1 MTDALLD
8 DVTQATADF
17 LLSREAQR
25 ACAGLTSNDLSADRT
40 LATLL
45 RLRGEFSGEEAGAIL
60 TLARLRLRAASKFPD
75 AERMYFTPEALEQ
88 ATAWPVALHRAEWIH
103 RNAPSGSV
111 LDLGCGIG
119 GDTLAL
125 ATYRR
130 VIAFEKDPV
139 RVQFASANARATGRE
154 DRIEFRNADWT
165 SELAASKLPMASAAF
180 VDPSRRIDGRRVFSL
195 QETVPPLSELLR
207 LREQIPNLAVKVMPS
222 VKDAE
227 IPAGCGVEFVSHAGV
242 CKEAVLWFGAFA
254 DHTRWASVHAG
265 GGWHKLVAG
274 EDRPPLGALQPGF
287 FLYEPDPAV
296 IRAGAFS
303 ELCALLDAG
312 LVDPHIAYLVSPAR
326 VGTPFAAAFH
336 ILEVHPYNL
345 RRLNARL
352 RQLGISEVELKK
364 RGAPFEPESLRPRLK
379 LPAFGSAG
387 VVFFTR
393 IGSTPTMIIAQ
404 RA

>member
-154 DRIEFRNADWT
+154 DRIEFQKTFRTPIFDT
-165 SELAASKLPMASAAF
+165 E
-180 VDPSRRIDGRRVFSL
+180 
-195 QETVPPLSELLR
+195 
-207 LREQIPNLAVKVMPS
+207 S
-222 VKDAE
+222 VKTIPELPSLNGTSNSFYCGSHFGHGLHEDA
-227 IPAGCGVEFVSHAGV
+227 VSSAI
-242 CKEAVLWFGAFA
+242 AVA
-254 DHTRWASVHAG
+254 
-265 GGWHKLVAG
+265 
-274 EDRPPLGALQPGF
+274 
-287 FLYEPDPAV
+287 
-296 IRAGAFS
+296 
-303 ELCALLDAG
+303 
-312 LVDPHIAYLVSPAR
+312 
-326 VGTPFAAAFH
+326 
-336 ILEVHPYNL
+336 
-345 RRLNARL
+345 RRL
-352 RQLGISEVELKK
+352 
-364 RGAPFEPESLRPRLK
+364 
-379 LPAFGSAG
+379 G
-387 VVFFTR
+387 VKW
-393 IGSTPTMIIAQ
+393 
-404 RA
+404 